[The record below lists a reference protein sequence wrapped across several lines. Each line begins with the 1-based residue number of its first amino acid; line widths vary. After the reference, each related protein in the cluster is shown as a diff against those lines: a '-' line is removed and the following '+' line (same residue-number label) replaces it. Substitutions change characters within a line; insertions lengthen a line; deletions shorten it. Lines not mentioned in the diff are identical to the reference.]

1 MSNYYIIFLVPIIL
15 SYLFTPLAKVVAK
28 KIGAIDVP
36 KDDRRVHNV
45 PIPRLGGLAIYL
57 ASLISM
63 IIFLPLDKGIVSI
76 IIGGTVIV
84 ITGIIDDVKPMP
96 AKVKFFCQILS
107 ASILI
112 MGDIKIEFFGNPFVR
127 GSVIDLGV
135 LSIPVTIFWVVG
147 ITNTLN
153 LIDGLDGLSAGVG
166 AIAAVSL
173 FFVAASVEYIDNTI
187 VMILCAI
194 IAGSAFGFLP
204 HNFNPA
210 KIFMGDTGALFLGYM
225 LSVVAMEG
233 VMKSVATITIVV
245 PILALGLPIFDT
257 AFAIFRRLINKRPIS
272 EADKGH
278 VHHRLLDKGLS
289 QRQVVLILY
298 LVSAVFGTA
307 AVLLA
312 GLKPGYGVIVMG
324 IVFTVIFLGA
334 ARFGILGV
342 IDIKKNNREKRG

>member
-1 MSNYYIIFLVPIIL
+1 MTNYYIVFLIPIIL
-15 SYLFTPLAKVVAK
+15 SYLLTPLAKYTAK

-36 KDDRRVHNV
+36 KDDRRVHKV

-57 ASLISM
+57 ATMISM
-63 IIFLPLDKGIVSI
+63 VIFLKLDRTIVSI
-76 IIGGTVIV
+76 MIGSTIIV
-84 ITGIIDDVKPMP
+84 ITGIIDDVKPMS
-96 AKVKFFCQILS
+96 ARWKFLFQILS
-107 ASILI
+107 AVVLI
-112 MGDIKIEFFGNPFVR
+112 IGDVRIEFLGNPFVKY
-127 GSVIDLGV
+127 GIINLGM

-153 LIDGLDGLSAGVG
+153 FIDGLDGLSAGVG

-173 FFVAASVEYIDNTI
+173 FFVAASISYIDTSM
-187 VMILCAI
+187 VMIMCAI

-225 LSVVAMEG
+225 LSVIAMEG

-257 AFAIFRRLINKRPIS
+257 AFAIVRRLINKRPIS

-278 VHHRLLDKGLS
+278 VHHRLLDRGLS
-289 QRQVVLILY
+289 QKQAVLILY
-298 LVSAVFGTA
+298 VVSAVFGTS
-307 AVLLA
+307 AVFMT
-312 GLKPGYGVIVMG
+312 GLKPEYGVVVVG
-324 IVFTVIFLGA
+324 VVLTLVFLGA
-334 ARFGILGV
+334 ARFGV
-342 IDIKKNNREKRG
+342 IGIVDSKKKNRGKR